1 MAFEQI
7 GKYKIVG
14 KIGHGAMGDVFK
26 AHDPVLNRH
35 VAIKTI
41 AGSLGSD
48 EQFRKR
54 FHREAQ
60 SAAALT
66 HRNIVTVF
74 EFAEEQGMVY
84 MVMELLEGTDLKDMI
99 VRKSIKRLE
108 DKLSIVEQMCDG
120 LAFAHGRGV
129 VHRDLKPANIHVLAN
144 GTVKIMDFGL
154 ARLGVSEI
162 TRTGTVMGTP
172 NYMSPE
178 QVRGEKVDARSDI
191 FSIGAVMYEVLAG
204 HKPFEAETMHSVLFQ
219 VLDQEPAPLRQWI
232 PDIPLPVSQVVEK
245 ALTKEPQNRY
255 QSAGE
260 MRTALRNARRVMAVG
275 KAASAALQTPSDG
288 IPPEAETTL
297 TRTPGAPATFVMT
310 DRREWAVGATAL
322 DLAPATERETPRT
335 TRPDPTVLEAPEVI
349 PVLEEGPGR
358 APWLVGGA
366 VVALVAVGAGGFL
379 WWRSRTPVAQTAPAA
394 EIAREQEGILRE
406 QLVAGQVELAQAE
419 LDNKNYAGAIA
430 QAEKV
435 LGLDPVN
442 ASAQEI
448 RGRAEATLAQLEVA
462 AREAR
467 SAFGRGDTDGAA
479 RALRQVMTIDPG
491 HPAANELKSALN
503 KHFKTQAEEARAG
516 ARSAKVDAER
526 TRART
531 SEVFTA
537 AERNVLAADTL
548 FGGGQF
554 AEATQK
560 VLEAGDGFARARR
573 AAEQAEL
580 AAQRAAASPSA
591 SPVRPPSASP
601 SVTLIAPPSLPPSLA
616 PSLVPAPP
624 SPLVVATPL
633 TPTPG
638 PASPP
643 AGGSEPAIRRALSE
657 YVRAVETKDLLLF
670 KSVFPGLSSDQEKS
684 LRESF
689 KAVKSQQVSLS
700 IESIEVKGTSAS
712 VRVSRQDTINGQQR
726 QARQQTFRLSQRG
739 SGWTIDSLGQ

>member
-1 MAFEQI
+1 
-7 GKYKIVG
+7 
-14 KIGHGAMGDVFK
+14 
-26 AHDPVLNRH
+26 
-35 VAIKTI
+35 
-41 AGSLGSD
+41 
-48 EQFRKR
+48 
-54 FHREAQ
+54 
-60 SAAALT
+60 
-66 HRNIVTVF
+66 
-74 EFAEEQGMVY
+74 
-84 MVMELLEGTDLKDMI
+84 MVMELLEGTDLKELI

-120 LAFAHGRGV
+120 LAYAHGRGV

-245 ALTKEPQNRY
+245 ALNKEPQNRY
-255 QSAGE
+255 QGAGE

-275 KAASAALQTPSDG
+275 KAASAALQTPSEG

-310 DRREWAVGATAL
+310 DRRDWAVGATAL

-335 TRPDPTVLEAPEVI
+335 ARPDPTVLEAPEVI
-349 PVLEEGPGR
+349 PVQEEGPGR
-358 APWLVGGA
+358 ALWLVGGA
-366 VVALVAVGAGGFL
+366 VVLLVAVGAGSVL
-379 WWRSRTPVAQTAPAA
+379 WWRSRAPASPTAPAA
-394 EIAREQEGILRE
+394 DIAREQEGILRE

-419 LDNKNYAGAIA
+419 LDNKDYNGAIA
-430 QAEKV
+430 QAERV

-442 ASAQEI
+442 AAAHEI

-467 SAFGRGDTDGAA
+467 SAFGRGDTEGAA
-479 RALRQVMTIDPG
+479 RARRQVMTIDPG

-503 KHFKTQAEEARAG
+503 KHFRTQAEEARAG

-537 AERNVLAADTL
+537 AERSVGAAETL
-548 FGGGQF
+548 FSGGQF

-560 VLEAGDGFARARR
+560 FLEAGDGFARARR
-573 AAEQAEL
+573 AAEQAEI
-580 AAQRAAASPSA
+580 AAQRAASPST

-601 SVTLIAPPSLPPSLA
+601 SVTLLAPPSLPPSLA

-643 AGGSEPAIRRALSE
+643 PGGSEPAIRRALAE

-689 KAVKSQQVSLS
+689 KAVKSQQVNLS
-700 IESIEVKGTSAS
+700 IESIEVKGTSAN

-726 QARQQTFRLSQRG
+726 QARQQTFRMSQRG